1 MALREAEIS
10 NMAVLWGFIVMAD
23 IKESALPPSR
33 ATMVDGTVRIQ
44 FVRVRNLTLFF
55 KLGEG

>member
-1 MALREAEIS
+1 
-10 NMAVLWGFIVMAD
+10 MAD
-23 IKESALPPSR
+23 IKESALPPLR

-44 FVRVRNLTLFF
+44 FARVRNLTLFF